1 MAIAIEIAGHDSL
14 YRRDLR
20 DPRQRLE
27 AIGSIGLAEENPAAE
42 FRGREALRPRES
54 VLPEYFRERSPRII
68 VILRIA
74 FQERRKHRSQVTQ
87 RAPGIEAVPLVVRF
101 DELGGTVALEV
112 TGEDQRRVGGVG
124 MILRVQ
130 SHIADHVVGSAVTV
144 EVRRRK

>member
-14 YRRDLR
+14 HRRDLR
-20 DPRQRLE
+20 DSRQRLE
-27 AIGSIGLAEENPAAE
+27 AVGAVGLAEEDAAAQL
-42 FRGREALRPRES
+42 RRREALRFRQF
-54 VLPEYFRERSPRII
+54 VLAENLRERSPRII

-130 SHIADHVVGSAVTV
+130 SHITDHVVGPAVTV
-144 EVRRRK
+144 EVRRCK